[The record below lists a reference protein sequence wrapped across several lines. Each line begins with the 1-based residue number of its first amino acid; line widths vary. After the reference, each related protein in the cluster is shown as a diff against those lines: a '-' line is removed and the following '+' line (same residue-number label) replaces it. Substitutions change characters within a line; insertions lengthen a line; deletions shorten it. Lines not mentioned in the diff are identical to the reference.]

1 MQHAPVGSFDEL
13 ADAYDRYRIGYAA
26 ELYDALF
33 AYGLTQGQRVV
44 DVGCGTGLV
53 TAELVRRGCSVT
65 GVDCSDAML
74 AHARQRV
81 GSASFAS
88 ARAECLP
95 FGSATF
101 DAVTCAQAFHWF
113 DQPRALAECSR
124 VVRPGGIVAI
134 WWKGLMRGDATRL
147 LREEAARA
155 VDHQPPTD
163 ILANDFDAYDGAP
176 FIDKHLR
183 IVPWIVHMPVAEFL
197 GYERSRAMARDTYTE
212 RLEDYFTALR
222 ERLGPT
228 DADLALSYVQ
238 LLYLGR
244 VPTVA

>member
-13 ADAYDRYRIGYAA
+13 ADAYDRYRIGYAP

-33 AYGLTQGQRVV
+33 AYGLDAGQRVV

-53 TAELVRRGCSVT
+53 TAELARRGCSVT
-65 GVDCSDAML
+65 GVDCSEAML
-74 AHARQRV
+74 AHARERV
-81 GSASFAS
+81 RPASFS
-88 ARAECLP
+88 NARAECLP
-95 FGSATF
+95 FGSASF
-101 DAVTCAQAFHWF
+101 DAATSAQAFHWF
-113 DQPRALAECSR
+113 DQPQALVECAR

-147 LREEAARA
+147 LREQAAHA
-155 VDHQPPTD
+155 VGQQPPAD

-176 FIDKHLR
+176 FVDKHLR
-183 IVPWIVHMPVAEFL
+183 IVPWIVHMPVGEFL
-197 GYERSRAMARDTYTE
+197 GYERSRAMARDTYGE

-222 ERLGPT
+222 ERLGP
-228 DADLALSYVQ
+228 AEGDLALSYVQ